1 MVLLLLPFG
10 RGPGS
15 AKPTVDAAFGEVLE
29 VVVPAGVALVPE
41 AVGEVEVLVEELGS
55 LNDCAL
61 TLPVPLVVCACSAAV
76 HNSAAA
82 LKVTENKRLLMTGT
96 HPPEMRFLFSPTCPT
111 HSALSVEERWFR
123 TQPYNETS

>member
-1 MVLLLLPFG
+1 MMVLLLLPTG

-15 AKPTVDAAFGEVLE
+15 AKPVVDAAFGEVLE
-29 VVVPAGVALVPE
+29 FVAVGVALVPE

-55 LNDCAL
+55 ANDCLL

-96 HPPEMRFLFSPTCPT
+96 HPP
-111 HSALSVEERWFR
+111 
-123 TQPYNETS
+123 